1 MRLPGVL
8 FGLFLGVSG
17 AVVGRPAAAAEAG
30 QPKQG
35 AALLKTDLLGVFAH
49 PDDETGVAP
58 LIAHYALG
66 KGLMVSHVYCTRG
79 EGGGNMVGTQAGPAL
94 GLLREA
100 ELRDCLQR
108 LGVRH
113 CYFLDRE
120 DFAYTESAAITLEKW
135 GHEETL
141 ARLVRLVRALRPEVI
156 VTMNPAPTPG
166 QHGNHQVAG
175 WLAIEAFSAAADPAR
190 FPEQIQREGLRPWQ
204 ARKLYHG
211 GVGPFTATLA
221 LTNPLPNGRL
231 PALVAGEALSNH
243 RSQAFGNFG
252 SSPWFRRPQ
261 QLQLVQSVVPF
272 LDQEEDLFRGLPLAG
287 DTPRPVFPEL
297 RPSTPT
303 VVPVR
308 FLPRPAVSRYQDFL
322 EDQRIR
328 HTATAF
334 DPDIPVVAGERTPVS
349 LEILDNSQTPAG
361 ELTLQVPDG
370 WTVEPR
376 VIPFGGPNRRSLI
389 YRILQVT
396 APANATDGELVA
408 SGAAAGSPVT
418 ARARLHPVP
427 RLTVPRRSAVPALD
441 GSDEA
446 WARLP
451 GVPISHTNTWQ
462 GQADGPADASGEFRV
477 TQDGQSI
484 LVEVRVRDD
493 RVVSN
498 IEPDDIKGHWRSDS
512 IELCF
517 DPHVGSEHTLGG
529 YKLGVFPFDT
539 TGRVRGARDA
549 DAVPGLVEETA
560 PGTRLWSRRTP
571 DGYVIRAAI
580 PLREIGFDR
589 EKTGG
594 RLGFNVLIYDGD
606 KADAAP
612 GENINKVR
620 LAWTPRSGVQGRP
633 EDWGR
638 LDLE

>member
-1 MRLPGVL
+1 MRFPGVWCGL
-8 FGLFLGVSG
+8 WMAWFGALGGGG
-17 AVVGRPAAAAEAG
+17 AIAAEA
-30 QPKQG
+30 PPPPQG

-66 KGLMVSHVYCTRG
+66 RGRTLAHVYCTRG

-94 GLLREA
+94 GVLREA

-120 DFAYTESAAITLEKW
+120 DFAYTESASITLEKW

-156 VTMNPAPTPG
+156 ITMNPAPTPG

-190 FPEQIQREGLRPWQ
+190 FPEQLGREGLQPWQ

-211 GVGPFTATLA
+211 GVGPFTATLT
-221 LTNPLPNGRL
+221 LTNPLPDGRL
-231 PALVAGEALSNH
+231 PALVAGEALANH

-272 LDQEEDLFRGLPLAG
+272 LPTEEDLFRGLPLPAG
-287 DTPRPVFPEL
+287 PPRRVFP
-297 RPSTPT
+297 PT
-303 VVPVR
+303 SPTTTGVVPVR

-361 ELTLQVPDG
+361 ELTLQVPEG
-370 WTVEPR
+370 WSIEPR
-376 VIPFGGPNRRSLI
+376 VVPFGGPNRRSLI

-396 APANATDGELVA
+396 APADATDVELTA
-408 SGAAAGSPVT
+408 TGSAGGAPVT

-427 RLTVPRRSAVPALD
+427 RLIVPRRSPGPGMDAPA
-441 GSDEA
+441 EA
-446 WARLP
+446 WSGLP
-451 GVPISHTNTWQ
+451 AVSIPATNTWE
-462 GQADGPADASGEFRV
+462 GKAEGPADTSGEFRLAH
-477 TQDGQSI
+477 DGERMLI
-484 LVEVRVRDD
+484 EVRVRDD

-517 DPHVGSEHTLGG
+517 DPQVGAEHTLGA
-529 YKLGVFPFDT
+529 YKLGIFPFDR

-549 DAVPGLVEETA
+549 DAAPGPVEQTA
-560 PGTRLWSRRTP
+560 PGTRLWSRRTA
-571 DGYVIRAAI
+571 DGYWVRVSI

-589 EKTGG
+589 EKSGG
-594 RLGFNVLIYDGD
+594 RMGFNVLIYDGD
-606 KADAAP
+606 KADARP
-612 GENINKVR
+612 GENINKAR
-620 LAWTPRSGVQGRP
+620 LAWAPRSGVQGRP